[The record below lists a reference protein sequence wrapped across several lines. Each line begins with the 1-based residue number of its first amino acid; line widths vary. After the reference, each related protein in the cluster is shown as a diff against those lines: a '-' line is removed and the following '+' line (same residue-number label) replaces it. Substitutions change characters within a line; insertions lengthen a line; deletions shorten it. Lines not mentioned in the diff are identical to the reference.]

1 MKRILV
7 FLLLVSVC
15 FGANEIQIRETTGQ
29 TDLYAVVMRNS
40 DMAVMN
46 GTTPFAFDDSP
57 TTGEWANYE
66 IGLTEH
72 TAVLGL
78 YYATMPTSTAG
89 KYSVHCYKGAS
100 PAATDTFLQG
110 FYMDWSGT
118 SEKTFANVDVGYRE
132 GKSLTGTVTVTTTGS
147 VLGDTITVADDTD
160 FEFGKIVQI
169 GTKKEKVMLG
179 NESSANTWQ
188 VFPSLGNFYLSDQT
202 VTLINEYALGKSLAI
217 VDSYTEEGQSL
228 FESFSVT
235 SVDALG
241 TQAKADVATEVNK
254 TGGRY

>member
-118 SEKTFANVDVGYRE
+118 TEKTFANVDVGYKE
-132 GKSLTGTVTVTTTGS
+132 GYAITGTSTTTTGS
-147 VLGDTITVADDTD
+147 ITGNTITVVDDTG
-160 FEFGKIVQI
+160 FSTGKMVKIA
-169 GTKKEKVMLG
+169 GKEVTTLSY
-179 NESSANTWQ
+179 EESANKW
-188 VFPSLGNFYLSDQT
+188 VVIPAPSSVYIGSQT
-202 VTLINEYALGKSLAI
+202 VVLVNEYSPTQSQAVLDGFTTLGTANFETKSIAS
-217 VDSYTEEGQSL
+217 V
-228 FESFSVT
+228 ES
-235 SVDALG
+235 LG